1 MCVATIARRFLVVIM
16 RYGKPKTKYANRLKL
31 TRKRRGIGQRQV
43 ASLLGFKKPTP
54 ISLYEH
60 GSRLP
65 SLETALGFEYIYDTP
80 LSDLFYGLSQELQ
93 QNLHTKISGSQIY
106 NARLVNPTKFYGH
119 CGYKKLLEQPNLS
132 QSDVDSIKSHITLLA
147 RILANR

>member
-1 MCVATIARRFLVVIM
+1 MRRS
-16 RYGKPKTKYANRLKL
+16 KSKTKYANRLKL
-31 TRKRRGIGQRQV
+31 TRKRLGIGQRQL

-54 ISLYEH
+54 ISLYEN

-65 SLETALGFEYIYDTP
+65 SLETALGFEYIYATP

-93 QNLHTKISGSQIY
+93 QNLHTQIARSQIY
-106 NARLVNPTKFYGH
+106 STRLANPTKFYGH

-132 QSDVDSIKSHITLLA
+132 QSDIDSIKSHLTLLA